1 MARDE
6 TPCRKVEIRCEME
19 LGLLSK
25 SGEYRIGPGESAGF
39 PKIKGT
45 GPRPAKLCPGGSY
58 VA

>member
-1 MARDE
+1 MEPEEA
-6 TPCRKVEIRCEME
+6 PWRKVEMRSGME
-19 LGLLSK
+19 LAVLSET
-25 SGEYRIGPGESAGF
+25 GQYRIGPSASF